1 MGPLGTSPANGAPE
15 ARPDR
20 RRTYLAPDR
29 RLHAVQLHPG
39 PRLPVD
45 IQSPPGEVL
54 QDRCEPPGPD
64 ANHRH
69 VPGDRRTPRRVHGH
83 EQRAVRG
90 VPDSDRHR
98 EPVLPP
104 GDRDGSSRLHVD
116 RAGYVLYALPA
127 RDRIPERDTDRELPA
142 DLPLRGRPR
151 DRRGCRP
158 PRLGRSRSLLVIPPV
173 GEPNRLAAR
182 TYHRPPAAPLPLR
195 EVTGIP

>member
-1 MGPLGTSPANGAPE
+1 MGPRGTCPANGAPE

-20 RRTYLAPDR
+20 RGTHLGPDR
-29 RLHAVQLHPG
+29 RLHAVQLQPG

-116 RAGYVLYALPA
+116 RAGHVLHALPA
-127 RDRIPERDTDRELPA
+127 GTGYLNVTQTVNFQRTYTSADVLAIVAGAALLVLGAVEVFWGFRPSGSRTDSPPA
-142 DLPLRGRPR
+142 TTTDLP
-151 DRRGCRP
+151 P
-158 PRLGRSRSLLVIPPV
+158 PPWP
-173 GEPNRLAAR
+173 
-182 TYHRPPAAPLPLR
+182 
-195 EVTGIP
+195 